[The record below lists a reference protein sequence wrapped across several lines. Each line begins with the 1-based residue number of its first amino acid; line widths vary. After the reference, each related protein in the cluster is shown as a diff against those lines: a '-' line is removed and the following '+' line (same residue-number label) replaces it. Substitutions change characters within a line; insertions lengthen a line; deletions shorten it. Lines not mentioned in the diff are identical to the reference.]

1 MELLFESTN
10 RFEKDLKSFD
20 KPDKKRII
28 NALNQYGSEVR
39 DDPSVTPHR
48 VRPLRIPQLKDVLDT
63 TLYELRVSPKIR
75 VILTLDEDPIFD
87 QIIIG
92 LLRVARHDKMKDMV
106 SGLWQSLYQNMR
118 NKDAEDFHG

>member
-20 KPDKKRII
+20 KLDKKRIV
-28 NALNQYGSEVR
+28 NALNQYGSKVR

-87 QIIIG
+87 QVIIG
-92 LLRVARHDKMKDMV
+92 LLRVARRDKMKNMV
-106 SGLWQSLYQNMR
+106 SGLWQSLYQNMW
-118 NKDAEDFHG
+118 NKDAKDSHG

>member
-20 KPDKKRII
+20 EPDKKRIV

-39 DDPSVTPHR
+39 DDPSVTPHK
-48 VRPLRIPQLKDVLDT
+48 VRPLRIPELKDVLDT
-63 TLYELRVSPKIR
+63 TLYMLRVSLEIR

-87 QIIIG
+87 QVIIS
-92 LLRVARHDKMKDMV
+92 LLRVGRHDKMKDMV
-106 SGLWQSLYQNMR
+106 GGIAESLYQNMR
-118 NKDAEDFHG
+118 NKDAEDSYG